1 MKHNN
6 NPQNS
11 TLTRLAVF
19 AAALVL
25 AAAASA
31 WDGYNYNYQRLKS
44 FGIPNTGLNPWAGV
58 IEGQD
63 GSLYGTTYSGGNA
76 NLGTVYRVRK
86 DGSGM
91 TVLHHFDNTTGNG
104 ANPVGGLVQD
114 ANGVLYGTTYSG
126 GQNGF
131 GIVFSVK
138 TNGTDFTVLHH
149 FGSGSD
155 GRYPYASLI
164 LDSGVLYGTT
174 QNGGGVDDV
183 GTVFKINTD
192 GTGYTVLH
200 SFTSG
205 GSDGNNPQSPLWLSG
220 GVLYGT
226 TSSGGANGLGTVF
239 KIGTNGTGY
248 TVLKDFGGF
257 AGDSETPVA
266 GVMEDQYGVLY
277 GTAYQGGDY
286 TYGTIYR
293 LDKDGNNYSVVY
305 SFGGTGTDAVNPS
318 AALVQGS
325 DGTLYGT
332 TYGGG
337 SSGYGTVF
345 KIGTNGTGYVILRNF
360 ANNNVDG
367 HNLASS
373 VLIASDGKLYGTANS
388 GGGYG
393 SYGALYTLDTSGA
406 NYATLFSFSTTGGD
420 ALSPEAT
427 VLASADGFLYG
438 TTFSGGAA
446 NGGTIF
452 KVKPD
457 GTEYTILRQ
466 FSSADTHGYNPN
478 AGLIQIDDYLYG
490 TTRNGSGVNRFGTV
504 FKISTNGTGFTT
516 LRRFGTIST
525 EGRNPEGPLMLGQ
538 DGLLYGTTLNSG
550 AANGVGSVFRIA
562 TNGSSYSVV
571 KTFNSTVSTDG
582 QMPRGMLVQDGSGN
596 IYGATVAGG
605 TSGFGVIYK
614 IDTSLAY
621 STIYNFTGG
630 TGDGKYVHGGL
641 LLGSDGNLYGATRAG
656 GANDSGV
663 VFKCTTGGSYSVL
676 YHLGTGTA
684 PQNPLGALIEMPD
697 SYIYG
702 TTTNG
707 GANGVGAIFR
717 LKTDGTMFTNFYSFA
732 TTGGDGQRPKVGLS
746 KSGTTLFGTTYQGG
760 DMGYGTIFML
770 YNTAPTISG
779 EVANQPVND
788 NATVACLSTVTVT
801 DPDNQSMDA
810 TVTIVNGVNRGDF
823 TPGSSTGW
831 TRTVVGND
839 IQYTRHFPASANIG
853 AVVTTAIQA
862 LIFQPRQNAITPGT
876 TENTT
881 FTVSVDDS
889 FGVVANGSP
898 ISTITTSINDPPTIG
913 GTAPRFVN
921 DNSTVVAFPGV
932 TLTDVDNPPQ
942 TQTVTVTPDDPAKGW
957 FTPAS
962 LTASGFSSN
971 NGVYTFTG
979 TASAAQTAI
988 RTLVFAPVPNRVPA
1002 TDTEVTTF
1010 TITINDGSGDVSNN
1024 GATVTSTSVNDPP
1037 VIDQGASVSVTMER
1051 NGWPTAFSLSLSAT
1065 DVDPGHNLI
1074 WTVDSAP
1081 AHGVATA
1088 TSPGDTSTIGYT
1100 PTFNYT
1106 GTDSF
1111 VIKVTDEIGATD
1123 TITVNVTINERAQPT
1138 ITYVDDSYAG
1148 YTNETEV
1155 TWPQGQGGPVHR
1167 IGYDAFTNIQQAID
1181 AVTAAGTVN
1190 VANGTYVLAA
1200 PVNVSKAVTLTGE
1213 SQAGVVVN
1221 ANNASTDG
1229 FVVSSAGVT
1238 IEKFTVHNATQ
1249 NGVKVTSSG
1258 EAIIRNN
1265 TLTPNTPVGI
1275 LVDGGKARIENN
1287 DLTGNTTAAIV
1298 VQNGATVDA
1307 GDCTGSNVTGLGSS
1321 AGGNLLTGYGFD
1333 NAAPWAIQNL
1343 NTSGQPD
1350 VMALQNSFGAVAGDD
1365 IGKLISSAN
1374 TAVKFSQTG
1383 GLLLSAPSPVTVQCV
1398 SGVPS
1403 AATTRAQFLAIGGM
1417 VSASEVTI
1425 SSVDGPLTPGPYEG
1439 TITRTYTLTDSCG
1452 NSASIAQ
1459 TITVDDTQ
1467 APVITGCP
1475 ANIVQ
1480 NNDSGLCSAV
1490 VTWTAPVA
1498 NDNCGMASFTST
1510 HNPGDTFPKG
1520 VTTVIYTATDTAGNT
1535 SVCSFT
1541 VTVNDAEAPVIT
1553 CNSSISLTYTGMTIT
1568 LAPVDVLA
1576 SYSDNCTPQNQAVM
1590 SLSQS
1595 IFGCADIGSK
1605 SVTLTV
1611 TDQSGNTATC
1621 STTVTVIQGTIG
1633 KPPNVYVDK
1642 SWTGKST
1649 CEIVNFPGG
1658 PNGLEFNYTAFSNIQ
1673 SAVAAVAPGGTIHV
1687 ADGTYILSAQ
1697 VSVTNSVRILGQ
1709 SPDTT
1714 IIDANY
1720 VLHAFN
1726 VTTNNVKI
1734 EKFRIIKT
1742 ALAGIKVSAT
1752 GSATIRSNKI
1762 NYLNPYGIFVTGGK
1776 ALVEYND
1783 LSGNDTSAIRIENN
1797 GIVDAGDCTGA
1808 NITGLG
1814 TGSGPNGSSAGGN
1827 NLSGYGFDATSPW
1840 AIQNLNSSGKSPAYA
1855 LNNSFGAIVGTDI
1868 RKVFDAPNNIVIYS
1882 QSGGLLVKAP
1892 TNLTVS
1898 CGGLLPPAASTWQ
1911 QFVAQGGMLSASNVA
1926 SITSVDVQNPD
1937 PLNGQDGTVTRTYTV
1952 TDLCGN
1958 TGSAVQIITVD
1969 DTTPPTI
1976 TQCAS
1981 SHTINVGGSCQA
1993 TVPDYT
1999 SEVVAADSC
2008 SSSVNKSQNPAPGT
2022 LLGPG
2027 NYTVTFYVDDGNGNT
2042 NTCTSSLTV
2051 QDVTPPTITAPA
2063 NVTVNADPGQ
2073 CYATGVALGT
2083 PTTGDNCSVA
2093 SVVNNAPPQ
2102 FPVGTT
2108 TVTWTVTDASGNTAQ
2123 ATQTVTVVDGEAPT
2137 VVCKNITIQYVGPPT
2152 VIQPTNVLLSYSD
2165 NCTAQGQAT
2174 FSLSQDT
2181 FYCADI
2187 NGTFNVTLTATDQ
2200 AGNTATCSAQVTVQD
2215 GRTAPAVAYVD
2226 DDWVGSVS
2234 CQMVSFPGGP
2244 NNLEFNYNAFTN
2256 IQDAIDAVVSGGT
2269 VYVANGYYDLIGQID
2284 INKPLTI
2291 IGQSRTGTYVDAFY
2305 QLAGFY
2311 VNASGVTIAN
2321 FRIENAVV
2329 AGILLD
2335 NLASATIRSNDIN
2348 YGASYGIQM
2357 VGATA
2362 IIEYN
2367 NLSSNLAAGLRV
2379 QGGAIADAGDC
2390 SGLNITGLGTGTGPN
2405 GSSAGFNVLS
2415 GYGFDNA
2422 QPWAIQNLNS
2432 LPEPGVMALNN
2443 YYGAVVGDDIRKLL
2457 VPGATGI
2464 KFSQAGGLLVQ
2475 PPTNQ
2480 TVQCVAD
2487 VPGTASTSLAQF
2499 LADGGMVSASEVTV
2513 SHIDGPLVPGP
2524 AEGTVT
2530 RTYTLTDSC
2539 GVTAQAIQVITV
2551 DDTIFPVITGC
2562 PANISLSTSPTQ
2574 CSAVVSWTPPT
2585 ATDNCGVTLTSTHN
2599 PGDTFPVGTTVVV
2612 YTAADPAGNTTTCS
2626 FTVTV
2631 QDLTPPTITAPSNV
2645 TVNEDAGQ
2653 CYASGVNLGTP
2664 ITSDNCSVAS
2674 VVNNAPPQFPLGTT
2688 VVTWTVTDASGN
2700 TAQATQTVTVNEVND
2715 APAASNDSKVADE
2728 DTPLVF
2734 PASDLLANDNP
2745 GGGACESWQTLTVV
2759 GVVTPTAKG
2768 GTVLLAGGNIY
2779 YTPAPNYNSLI
2790 DGDDSFTYTVQDN
2803 GTTGG
2808 MPDPKTSTATVV
2820 IQVREVNDAPTAVNQ
2835 NLGPTPEDTPFL
2847 ISSNSLLAGALRGPV
2862 TATDEST
2869 QVLQISW
2876 VSSNSTRRGTVIITN
2891 GNVLYRPAT
2900 NFNGVDTFFYALTDN
2915 GTTAGS
2921 PDPKSATGMVTVV
2934 VSPVQEVFPSYF
2946 TALQNY
2952 LTGPG
2957 PNSVAVGYF
2966 GGPYPYLV
2974 VANYN
2979 TNYIS
2984 VLSGDG
2990 NGSFASLVT
2999 NITVGNTP
3007 AAVVV
3012 ADFNGDTYEDIAV
3025 ANDTDNNVTII
3036 FGDGMGGF
3044 VVGASYPVGTNAIHL
3059 AVGDFNHDANGRPD
3073 LAVVSYVENSVK
3085 VLLNNGDG
3093 TFGAASSYA
3102 VGSNPVFVAVA
3113 DMNND
3118 TYADLVVANYN
3129 SNTVSVLLN
3138 TANGSGTFLAQQSFA
3153 VGAKPLGVA
3162 VGDVNGDNKVDVVTA
3177 DSADNTATVLLGNG
3191 AGAITFFTNYFVGM
3205 GPSAVLLADLK
3216 GSNRLDLVVANEL
3229 DDTVW
3234 VLPGTGT
3241 GAFANYYNEEATLFT
3256 VGDQP
3261 VALAKGQF
3269 NPNNDVYLDLAVAN
3283 FASSNITVLLN
3294 STHVMAYSSNYT
3306 IIEDS
3311 GSINATMGGWG
3322 SPLMFQVIQNPTRG
3336 ALSGTPPMVVYT
3348 PYTNEFGS
3356 DSYKFRVTDGSGA
3369 YATNTVYIT
3378 ILPKNDPPSFSMST
3392 NLVVVAEDKPKQYF
3406 YKFLTNLTVGPP
3418 NEAGQ
3423 TFSFI
3428 TDNDNTNLFSSQPM
3442 VNSAGTLVFQAKPNA
3457 YGDALCTVVMKDSGG
3472 TAYGGN
3478 DTSEPAYFV
3487 ISITNVNDAPTV
3499 LPATFASKTIYEDKQ
3514 TNYVFTITD
3523 LESDPDDLDITVTST
3538 NLTLVPEDFLNNIII
3553 TRNGSNINVTVR
3565 PMPDEFGKTLL
3576 TFSISDGTNTTTRTS
3591 LLTVYAVND
3600 QPEFEVTDTV
3610 INWSIA
3616 NDGKYYSN
3624 LLVAAYS
3631 LGPPNESTQMI
3642 QSYTVTA
3649 SPNTM
3654 FYTQPKII
3662 LTNGYLFFTL
3672 KGGTNVGTS
3681 TLTITLTDNGGTYY
3695 GGTNKS
3701 APKIVT
3707 VNINP

>member
-286 TYGTIYR
+286 TYGTVYR

-373 VLIASDGKLYGTANS
+373 VLIASDGNLYGTANS

-466 FSSADTHGYNPN
+466 FSPADTHGYNPN

-1167 IGYDAFTNIQQAID
+1167 IGYDAFTNIQQAIN

-1213 SQAGVVVN
+1213 SQVGVVVN

-1238 IEKFTVHNATQ
+1238 IEKFTVQNATQ

-1343 NTSGQPD
+1343 NTGGQPD

-1633 KPPNVYVDK
+1633 TPPNVYVDK

-1697 VSVTNSVRILGQ
+1697 ISVTNSVRILGQ

-1742 ALAGIKVSAT
+1742 ALAAIKVSAT

-1840 AIQNLNSSGKSPAYA
+1840 AIQNLNSSGQSPAYA

-1898 CGGLLPPAASTWQ
+1898 CGSLLPPAASTWQ

-1926 SITSVDVQNPD
+1926 SITSVDTQNPD

-2093 SVVNNAPPQ
+2093 SVVNNAPTQ

-2108 TVTWTVTDASGNTAQ
+2108 TVTWTVADASGNTAQ
-2123 ATQTVTVVDGEAPT
+2123 ATQTVTVM
-2137 VVCKNITIQYVGPPT
+2137 
-2152 VIQPTNVLLSYSD
+2152 D
-2165 NCTAQGQAT
+2165 N
-2174 FSLSQDT
+2174 
-2181 FYCADI
+2181 
-2187 NGTFNVTLTATDQ
+2187 
-2200 AGNTATCSAQVTVQD
+2200 
-2215 GRTAPAVAYVD
+2215 
-2226 DDWVGSVS
+2226 
-2234 CQMVSFPGGP
+2234 
-2244 NNLEFNYNAFTN
+2244 
-2256 IQDAIDAVVSGGT
+2256 
-2269 VYVANGYYDLIGQID
+2269 
-2284 INKPLTI
+2284 
-2291 IGQSRTGTYVDAFY
+2291 
-2305 QLAGFY
+2305 QL
-2311 VNASGVTIAN
+2311 
-2321 FRIENAVV
+2321 
-2329 AGILLD
+2329 
-2335 NLASATIRSNDIN
+2335 
-2348 YGASYGIQM
+2348 
-2357 VGATA
+2357 
-2362 IIEYN
+2362 
-2367 NLSSNLAAGLRV
+2367 
-2379 QGGAIADAGDC
+2379 
-2390 SGLNITGLGTGTGPN
+2390 
-2405 GSSAGFNVLS
+2405 
-2415 GYGFDNA
+2415 
-2422 QPWAIQNLNS
+2422 
-2432 LPEPGVMALNN
+2432 
-2443 YYGAVVGDDIRKLL
+2443 
-2457 VPGATGI
+2457 
-2464 KFSQAGGLLVQ
+2464 
-2475 PPTNQ
+2475 
-2480 TVQCVAD
+2480 
-2487 VPGTASTSLAQF
+2487 
-2499 LADGGMVSASEVTV
+2499 
-2513 SHIDGPLVPGP
+2513 
-2524 AEGTVT
+2524 
-2530 RTYTLTDSC
+2530 
-2539 GVTAQAIQVITV
+2539 
-2551 DDTIFPVITGC
+2551 
-2562 PANISLSTSPTQ
+2562 
-2574 CSAVVSWTPPT
+2574 
-2585 ATDNCGVTLTSTHN
+2585 
-2599 PGDTFPVGTTVVV
+2599 
-2612 YTAADPAGNTTTCS
+2612 
-2626 FTVTV
+2626 
-2631 QDLTPPTITAPSNV
+2631 PTITAPPDV
-2645 TVNEDAGQ
+2645 TITVVAPNCQ
-2653 CYASGVNLGTP
+2653 ASVNLGNPT
-2664 ITSDNCSVAS
+2664 IIENCS
-2674 VVNNAPPQFPLGTT
+2674 QLT
-2688 VVTWTVTDASGN
+2688 V
-2700 TAQATQTVTVNEVND
+2700 VND
-2715 APAASNDSKVADE
+2715 APATFGLGV
-2728 DTPLVF
+2728 
-2734 PASDLLANDNP
+2734 
-2745 GGGACESWQTLTVV
+2745 TVV
-2759 GVVTPTAKG
+2759 TWNVTDGSGNSASASQTVTVRESLPVITQNPVGQTVTAG
-2768 GTVLLAGGNIY
+2768 STVQFQVSALSCTEAGYQWYFNGALLAG
-2779 YTPAPNYNSLI
+2779 
-2790 DGDDSFTYTVQDN
+2790 
-2803 GTTGG
+2803 
-2808 MPDPKTSTATVV
+2808 
-2820 IQVREVNDAPTAVNQ
+2820 E
-2835 NLGPTPEDTPFL
+2835 
-2847 ISSNSLLAGALRGPV
+2847 
-2862 TATDEST
+2862 
-2869 QVLQISW
+2869 
-2876 VSSNSTRRGTVIITN
+2876 
-2891 GNVLYRPAT
+2891 
-2900 NFNGVDTFFYALTDN
+2900 
-2915 GTTAGS
+2915 
-2921 PDPKSATGMVTVV
+2921 
-2934 VSPVQEVFPSYF
+2934 VSPVLTLENVQYTDGGNYTVAISNSAGWVTSTIARLRLIPVASNLTSATVEGQLATIQLGGVGMPGASLTYYLVSGPQHGEVTIQDG
-2946 TALQNY
+2946 TAVYIPEALFNGRDSFRY
-2952 LTGPG
+2952 VVTDGY
-2957 PNSVAVGYF
+2957 STSAVATVTIEVAVVNDVRPRAF
-2966 GGPYPYLV
+2966 S
-2974 VANYN
+2974 N
-2979 TNYIS
+2979 
-2984 VLSGDG
+2984 
-2990 NGSFASLVT
+2990 
-2999 NITVGNTP
+2999 
-3007 AAVVV
+3007 AV
-3012 ADFNGDTYEDIAV
+3012 NIAV
-3025 ANDTDNNVTII
+3025 GPMPVALAALDRNQ
-3036 FGDGMGGF
+3036 DGR
-3044 VVGASYPVGTNAIHL
+3044 L
-3059 AVGDFNHDANGRPD
+3059 D
-3073 LAVVSYVENSVK
+3073 
-3085 VLLNNGDG
+3085 
-3093 TFGAASSYA
+3093 
-3102 VGSNPVFVAVA
+3102 VAVA
-3113 DMNND
+3113 DAGLGEIIFLANIGGNMLAYDGELAIGGVPSVLIAKDMNKDNKE
-3118 TYADLVVANYN
+3118 DLVVAEAGDTPQFAVWTNVPGTTEYN
-3129 SNTVSVLLN
+3129 LSQTVDLPNQNPVALLATDLNKDGLMDVVVVEDEQNTVGIYKQLYDW
-3138 TANGSGTFLAQQSFA
+3138 TFVNMTNVP
-3153 VGAKPLGVA
+3153 VGASPRGVA
-3162 VGDVNGDNKVDVVTA
+3162 AGLLVGD
-3177 DSADNTATVLLGNG
+3177 S
-3191 AGAITFFTNYFVGM
+3191 
-3205 GPSAVLLADLK
+3205 S
-3216 GSNRLDLVVANEL
+3216 LDLVVANMG
-3229 DDTVW
+3229 DDTITILRGYGNGHFSVA
-3234 VLPGTGT
+3234 GTYVVGSQPVAVVIADFNRDGRQDIAVANAGSDDVTILTNTVSGVFVVAASYGVGASIGLQPSAMVGADFNKDGKTDLAVALAGCDSVEMLLGT
-3241 GAFANYYNEEATLFT
+3241 QQARSMFTFYWSDPDAFYA

-3261 VALAKGQF
+3261 IGMVMGDFNKDNSIDVVTVNIGSQDVSLLLNNYVPVAFGQ
-3269 NPNNDVYLDLAVAN
+3269 
-3283 FASSNITVLLN
+3283 IRTVL
-3294 STHVMAYSSNYT
+3294 
-3306 IIEDS
+3306 EDHPT
-3311 GSINATMGGWG
+3311 NVTLYATMGPLDYIVEQFPTNGTWVPA
-3322 SPLMFQVIQNPTRG
+3322 SPMNGTMVPPTG
-3336 ALSGTPPMVVYT
+3336 LYT
-3348 PYTNEFGS
+3348 PNPDYVGT
-3356 DSYKFRVTDGSGA
+3356 DTIKFRVTDGFKTSA
-3369 YATNTVYIT
+3369 VATVTLKVQQV
-3378 ILPKNDPPSFSMST
+3378 NDQPSFVLAT
-3392 NLVVVAEDKPKQYF
+3392 NLVVVGEEAVCLFPAFATGIVK
-3406 YKFLTNLTVGPP
+3406 GPP
-3418 NEAGQ
+3418 NEYAQ
-3423 TFSFI
+3423 TIKWLVTVDRPELFLSTAQPQI
-3428 TDNDNTNLFSSQPM
+3428 TT
-3442 VNSAGTLVFQAKPNA
+3442 
-3457 YGDALCTVVMKDSGG
+3457 YGDLKFTAAKNATGSAQVTVRLQDNGG
-3472 TAYGGN
+3472 TAYGGI
-3478 DTSEPAYFV
+3478 DTSEAQTFSIVIQNVNDPPVISALGSVLIPEDGSMTYNLTISDPETPADNLS
-3487 ISITNVNDAPTV
+3487 ISITSSNTTLLPVDGEHVVINRNGNNVA
-3499 LPATFASKTIYEDKQ
+3499 
-3514 TNYVFTITD
+3514 
-3523 LESDPDDLDITVTST
+3523 ITVYPAA
-3538 NLTLVPEDFLNNIII
+3538 NLSG
-3553 TRNGSNINVTVR
+3553 R
-3565 PMPDEFGKTLL
+3565 TLL
-3576 TFSISDGTNTTTRTS
+3576 TVTVSDGELTASTS
-3591 LLTVYAVND
+3591 GLLTVSAVND
-3600 QPEFEVTDTV
+3600 PPVFTLSRDQITV
-3610 INWSIA
+3610 GTNVNADYAFPVIA
-3616 NDGKYYSN
+3616 NQNAGPYEETQTLSYVIVNDNPGLFAIQPTIN
-3624 LLVAAYS
+3624 S
-3631 LGPPNESTQMI
+3631 LTGNM
-3642 QSYTVTA
+3642 
-3649 SPNTM
+3649 
-3654 FYTQPKII
+3654 
-3662 LTNGYLFFTL
+3662 LFRT
-3672 KGGTNVGTS
+3672 KGGTTTGTAVLTV
-3681 TLTITLTDNGGTYY
+3681 TLRDSGGAL
-3695 GGTNKS
+3695 S
-3701 APKIVT
+3701 APKTIRIT
-3707 VNINP
+3707 VSP